1 MEFQKV
7 NFKKENYNSNTLKYY
22 VFSFLYQQMTFWSL
36 KSKDNQNRLY
46 NITNVTQFK
55 LKIKI
60 PIKKLKMKI
69 EDANPIKDN

>member
-1 MEFQKV
+1 MA
-7 NFKKENYNSNTLKYY
+7 
-22 VFSFLYQQMTFWSL
+22 FWSL

-60 PIKKLKMKI
+60 PSKKLKIKI

>member
-1 MEFQKV
+1 MA
-7 NFKKENYNSNTLKYY
+7 
-22 VFSFLYQQMTFWSL
+22 FWSL

-60 PIKKLKMKI
+60 PSKKIKNENRRCKSNKR
-69 EDANPIKDN
+69 